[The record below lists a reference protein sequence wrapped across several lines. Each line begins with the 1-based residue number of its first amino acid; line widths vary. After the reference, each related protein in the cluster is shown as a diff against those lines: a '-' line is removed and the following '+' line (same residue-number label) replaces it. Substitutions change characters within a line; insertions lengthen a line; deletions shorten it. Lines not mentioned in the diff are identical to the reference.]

1 MENTFLKKE
10 RKEMELTLEEKK
22 LDMKQRVTEQ
32 ELQGKR
38 SELALRKV
46 QIEVDVC
53 KSLIED
59 ADSIMHASDLNYVLH
74 FYKNLQVSSANLLKP
89 KLGKAIPTRLPK
101 SSGLPLSY
109 DDANG
114 FGKLWLSS
122 GESLDDSVN
131 QFQPQSTQPALITSH
146 EEAKKLDDPLSAHI
160 NRKQENI
167 SPTIFDLPLN
177 LVDQG
182 DGGFLGHT
190 LPHKKFEKGGSGG
203 CRRF

>member
-1 MENTFLKKE
+1 M
-10 RKEMELTLEEKK
+10 
-22 LDMKQRVTEQ
+22 
-32 ELQGKR
+32 
-38 SELALRKV
+38 
-46 QIEVDVC
+46 DVC

-89 KLGKAIPTRLPK
+89 KSGKAIPTRLPK
-101 SSGLPLSY
+101 SSGPPLSY

-146 EEAKKLDDPLSAHI
+146 EEAKKLDDQLSAHI

-167 SPTIFDLPLN
+167 LPTIFDLPLN
-177 LVDQG
+177 SVDQG

-190 LPHKKFEKGGSGG
+190 LPHKKFGKGGSGG